1 MKDLS
6 VCEEAQWELINTLEK
21 EDFSPRDIDRLKER
35 FPDCSDFI
43 QEQYAMWSS
52 LDEIQVPEPS
62 AAMDAGFYRTLS
74 SYSQVN
80 NQPFVLTRMANYLDR
95 QVMSWSSVTRWT
107 GVAALFI
114 VGLFAGRF
122 LLGVNTP
129 ASIKNEIVHH
139 PSSEEAS
146 TTFVGYNAEANTAE
160 RLKEIQEVR
169 NQPAGNHKIYE
180 ALNHALLNDKNVN
193 VRLSAIESLVHFA
206 DDPEVRK
213 YLIHAIPR
221 QRSPLVQVALADAMI
236 LLHEKGARDA
246 WEELLQSDDVQH
258 DVKDYV
264 EESLDKLY

>member
-1 MKDLS
+1 MKNLTM
-6 VCEEAQWELINTLEK
+6 CEEAQWELINTLEK
-21 EDFSPRDIDRLKER
+21 EDFSQHDIERLKER

-43 QEQYAMWSS
+43 QEQYVIWSS

-74 SYSQVN
+74 SYNQIKG
-80 NQPFVLTRMANYLDR
+80 QPFILTRVANYLDR
-95 QVMSWSSVTRWT
+95 QVMNWSGVARWS

-122 LLGVNTP
+122 LFSLNTP
-129 ASIKNEIVHH
+129 ASMRNEIVHQ
-139 PSSEEAS
+139 PSSDVAS

-160 RLKEIQEVR
+160 RLKEIQEIR
-169 NQPAGNHKIYE
+169 NQPTGNHKIYE

-236 LLHEKGARDA
+236 LLQEKGAREA
-246 WEELLQSDDVQH
+246 WEELLQSDEIHH